1 MPRETPLETPVGPFA
16 LFSHQR
22 QRLVLLCHPIGRPE
36 EGVVRASVRSVL
48 TEVVFPSIP
57 FCLSLR
63 SSLDISALVKTRRS
77 VGAAVAAAVA
87 AAAQMQLFLPP
98 CRRSVCSIIGGGFV
112 WSERARKENR
122 RRLPPQTAAVFF
134 ATSVRNS
141 RFREHPFVPA
151 SLTERVFRLIS
162 AYADQFDCALSLS
175 CKLQALHRERERE
188 AGQAWERLISWTGSV
203 FTPHPVHFLP
213 CRDDFRRSNETQEI
227 FTFSALEFY
236 LIQHLRSRSNSS
248 TLYHAPHHPNM

>member
-1 MPRETPLETPVGPFA
+1 MFELTFG
-16 LFSHQR
+16 
-22 QRLVLLCHPIGRPE
+22 
-36 EGVVRASVRSVL
+36 VRSVL

-87 AAAQMQLFLPP
+87 EAAQMQLFLPP

-175 CKLQALHRERERE
+175 CKLQALH
-188 AGQAWERLISWTGSV
+188 T
-203 FTPHPVHFLP
+203 
-213 CRDDFRRSNETQEI
+213 
-227 FTFSALEFY
+227 
-236 LIQHLRSRSNSS
+236 
-248 TLYHAPHHPNM
+248 